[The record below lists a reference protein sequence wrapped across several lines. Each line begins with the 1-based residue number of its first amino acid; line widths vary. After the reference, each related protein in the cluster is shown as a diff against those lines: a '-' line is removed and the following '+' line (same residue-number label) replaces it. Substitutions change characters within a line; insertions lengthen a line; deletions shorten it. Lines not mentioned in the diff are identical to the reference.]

1 MGLMDNM
8 NSLRQET
15 QTAVGQ
21 LLKTVRTAG
30 SEANNE
36 EYRKLLEE
44 CKGCLLEC
52 RERLEQ
58 MSAKEEDQMAA
69 VQVAL
74 DLTYIKEELDGIVQ
88 SQKISSDKIS
98 KIDTTIIEPIKKNYT
113 ANRAAT
119 VEKLDEVLEAVKQRN
134 QSLKY
139 MLGFSLLLN
148 VASVGSLV
156 FIILWIL
163 QIL

>member
-1 MGLMDNM
+1 MSLMDNV

-21 LLKTVRTAG
+21 LLKTVKTAG
-30 SEANNE
+30 SETNNE
-36 EYRKLLEE
+36 EYRRLLEE
-44 CKGCLLEC
+44 CKSCLLEC

-58 MSAKEEDQMAA
+58 LSAKGEDQMAA
-69 VQVAL
+69 IQVAL

-88 SQKISSDKIS
+88 VQKISSDKIS
-98 KIDTTIIEPIKKNYT
+98 KIDTTIIEPIKKDYT
-113 ANRAAT
+113 ANRVAT
-119 VEKLDEVLEAVKQRN
+119 VEKLDEVLETVNKKN
-134 QSLKY
+134 QGLRY
-139 MLGFSLLLN
+139 VLGFSLLLN
-148 VASVGSLV
+148 MASLGGLI

>member
-1 MGLMDNM
+1 MSLIDNV

-15 QTAVGQ
+15 QTAVEQ
-21 LLKTVRTAG
+21 LLKAVKTSG

-36 EYRKLLEE
+36 EYKKLLEE
-44 CKGCLLEC
+44 SKSCLLEC
-52 RERLEQ
+52 RALLEQ
-58 MSAKEEDQMAA
+58 LSTKEEDQMAA

-74 DLTYIKEELDGIVQ
+74 DLTYIKEELDDIVQ
-88 SQKISSDKIS
+88 SQKISSDKMS

-113 ANRAAT
+113 ANRTAT
-119 VEKLDEVLEAVKQRN
+119 VEKLDEVLEEIKKGN
-134 QSLKY
+134 QGLKY
-139 MLGFSLLLN
+139 ALGFSLLLN
-148 VASVGSLV
+148 IASVGGLV